1 MIKLWNNLSLSTKVM
16 MLPDFKVQLKKELKP
31 SKVKHLSRGSKIGS
45 SLLTRIR
52 LNGSDL
58 NLHKFDIGLHD
69 TPDCL
74 CHATESS
81 FHYIIDCFLYSGERQ
96 TLYNLVEHYIPRFSK
111 FSKRKQFEIL
121 LMGISPENPD
131 FIITNTKISIAVQQY
146 ILKTKR
152 FKITDS

>member
-1 MIKLWNNLSLSTKVM
+1 M
-16 MLPDFKVQLKKELKP
+16 MLPDVKVQLKKELKP

-69 TPDCL
+69 TPE

-81 FHYIIDCFLYSGERQ
+81 FHYIIDCFLYSGEGQ

-111 FSKRKQFEIL
+111 FSKRK
-121 LMGISPENPD
+121 N
-131 FIITNTKISIAVQQY
+131 
-146 ILKTKR
+146 KT
-152 FKITDS
+152 